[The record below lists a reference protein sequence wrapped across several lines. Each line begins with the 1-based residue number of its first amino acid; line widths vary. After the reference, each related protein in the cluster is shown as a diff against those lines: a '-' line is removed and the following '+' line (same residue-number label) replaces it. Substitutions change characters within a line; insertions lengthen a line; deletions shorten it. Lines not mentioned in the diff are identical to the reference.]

1 MSTYKLYKEAKEMA
15 SAIVQSDYP
24 HDRMMRV
31 YRKAINRAARRKAAM
46 MAQQDAQ
53 AGVWCDGRGIVRV
66 LP

>member
-1 MSTYKLYKEAKEMA
+1 MSTYKLYKEAKKMA

-53 AGVWCDGRGIVRV
+53 AGVWCDGRGVVRV